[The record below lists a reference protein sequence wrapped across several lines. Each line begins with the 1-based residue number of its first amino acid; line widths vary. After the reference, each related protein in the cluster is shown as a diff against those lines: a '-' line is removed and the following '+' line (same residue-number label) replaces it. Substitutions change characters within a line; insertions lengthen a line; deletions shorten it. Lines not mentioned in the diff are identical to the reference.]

1 MAKVRKA
8 VIPVAGW
15 GTRFL
20 PATKAM
26 PKEML
31 TVVDKPVVQYAL
43 EEARAAGIEEF
54 IFVTGRG
61 KQTIE
66 NHFDRSFELEE
77 VLEAKGRTED
87 LELLKNITPPEGCV
101 MYTRQA
107 RRRGL
112 GHAVLCARS
121 AVGDEPFAVLLPDD
135 IVFGYNN
142 RVPLKEM
149 VETFEEHEKSVVLCM
164 EVAKENTTRYGIL
177 DTGGAVPQSDV
188 LPVQGFVEKPS
199 MEEAPSNMAVMGRY
213 VFTPEVWDLLEKT
226 EAGAGG
232 EIQLTDAMETL
243 AKEQGFMGQVLD
255 GIRLD
260 CGDRPGF
267 VKANIFMA
275 LNHPELKS
283 EIAEFIKE
291 LDIDNPQASSLEK
304 VK

>member
-31 TVVDKPVVQYAL
+31 TVVDKPVIQYAM

-54 IFVTGRG
+54 IFITGRG

-77 VLEAKGRTED
+77 VLEEKGRTED
-87 LELLKNITPPEGCV
+87 LEMLRDITPPEGCV

-112 GHAVLCARS
+112 GHAVLCARGS
-121 AVGDEPFAVLLPDD
+121 VGDEPFVVLLPDD
-135 IVFGYNN
+135 IVFGFNN
-142 RVPLKEM
+142 RIPLKEM
-149 VETFEEHEKSVVLCM
+149 IETFETHEKSVVLCM
-164 EVAKENTTRYGIL
+164 EVSQENTKRYGVL
-177 DTGGAVPQSDV
+177 DTGGVLPQGDV
-188 LPVQGFVEKPS
+188 LPVQGFVEKPKP
-199 MEEAPSNMAVMGRY
+199 EDAPSRMAVMGRY
-213 VFTPEVWDLLEKT
+213 VFTPDVWPLLEKT

-243 AKEQGFMGQVLD
+243 AKQQGFMGQVLD
-255 GIRLD
+255 GVRLD

-275 LNHPELKS
+275 LHHPELKG
-283 EIAEFIKE
+283 EIADFIRN
-291 LDIDNPQASSLEK
+291 LDIDNPQASCLES